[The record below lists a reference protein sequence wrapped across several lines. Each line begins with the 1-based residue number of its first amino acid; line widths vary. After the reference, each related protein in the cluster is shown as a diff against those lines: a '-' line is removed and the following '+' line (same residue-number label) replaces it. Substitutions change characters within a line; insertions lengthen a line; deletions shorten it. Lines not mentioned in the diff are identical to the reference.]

1 MTQRRVRWTHR
12 IGLPHLALGL
22 VAAAP
27 AATVPPAAS
36 HASAEMDCQAIGGGA
51 LQVDLAAAAS
61 EIRHVALRP
70 GETLR
75 FTFEAEPGPFGI
87 LTLIEGADSP
97 RVLLVGPP
105 GTAVTFTAEKRGA
118 FGFQFA
124 KDGAV
129 GGRFTVACGLADQLP
144 GGGATARAPASRP
157 DGLAIDSGGFAA
169 EGLQIA
175 DLEPTVSSQGLGGL
189 APKGA
194 APASKETALA
204 ARQAGT
210 GPQMKL
216 QWLDQRYRLA
226 GPEGPQVD
234 PSASGVEIGVN
245 YKLPSI
251 LTIGALAQI
260 NPAAEML
267 LGGQRSL
274 LDRGWMAGP
283 VTTIQLAP
291 GLVLDARAAWG
302 EGESGLDEAA
312 VTAAQRRLVSAR
324 LANEHAFGA
333 WRFTPAVNLNYV
345 HETLPGSGSATEGQ
359 APHNSA
365 VGRIDIG
372 PQLAYRSDLT
382 SSAFIEPRVV
392 VGGFWDLED
401 LAKDAAGPAGQPQ
414 MRLKAEAGVTFGF
427 YDGPKLQA
435 LGALEAGDHETP
447 DAWTGRLQLNVP
459 LK

>member
-1 MTQRRVRWTHR
+1 MTQSVPRSIHPV
-12 IGLPHLALGL
+12 GLPQLTLGAA
-22 VAAAP
+22 VIAAAAGL
-27 AATVPPAAS
+27 AAQS
-36 HASAEMDCQAIGGGA
+36 HATAELDCASIGHRP
-51 LQVDLAAAAS
+51 LQVDLAGAAS

-87 LTLIEGADSP
+87 LTLIEGTDSQ
-97 RVLLVGPP
+97 RVLLVGPS
-105 GTAVTFTAEKRGA
+105 GAAASFTAGKSGA
-118 FGFQFA
+118 FGFQFT

-129 GGRFTVACGLADQLP
+129 AGRFTVACAPAGQSP
-144 GGGATARAPASRP
+144 GGNAAAPAPATQP
-157 DGLAIDSGGFAA
+157 DGEAIDSGGLAA
-169 EGLQIA
+169 DGLQIA
-175 DLEPTVSSQGLGGL
+175 DLDPSASAGGLGEL
-189 APKGA
+189 VPKGA
-194 APASKETALA
+194 APGGQDNALA
-204 ARQAGT
+204 ARQAGP

-234 PSASGVEIGVN
+234 PNASGVEIGVN
-245 YKLPSI
+245 YKLQSI

-274 LDRGWMAGP
+274 LDQGWMAGP
-283 VTTIQLAP
+283 VTTIRLAP

-302 EGESGLDEAA
+302 EGQSGLDEAA
-312 VTAAQRRLVSAR
+312 VAAAQRRLVSAR

-333 WRFTPAVNLNYV
+333 WRFTPTVNFNYLQ
-345 HETLPGSGSATEGQ
+345 ETLPGSGPAAEAQ
-359 APHNSA
+359 APHA
-365 VGRIDIG
+365 GAGGRIDVG
-372 PQLAYRSDLT
+372 PLLAYRTDLT
-382 SSAFIEPRVV
+382 SSTYIEPRVV
-392 VGGFWDLED
+392 VGGFWDFED
-401 LAKDAAGPAGQPQ
+401 LAKDAAGPAGHPQ
-414 MRLKAEAGVTFGF
+414 MRLKAEAGLTFGF

-447 DAWTGRLQLNVP
+447 DAWSGRLQLNVP